1 VLKGAAPGIKVETI
15 FKGIWPFFGAAIVA
29 MALIALFP
37 QIALFIP
44 SHM

>member
-1 VLKGAAPGIKVETI
+1 VETI
-15 FKGIWPFFGAAIVA
+15 FKGIWPFLLAAVVA
-29 MALIALFP
+29 MALIAMFP